1 MLRQDTN
8 SLAMFACPL
17 CARIAYMYQLCS
29 GWDYAHF
36 LSWSMWS
43 PKSLLHSK
51 DLLALL
57 SVHLFDIPVQ
67 RLHNLLYHIQDF
79 HLIPENCPAIRSQNA
94 VHLQQQIFQLAS
106 VCVWCAFSKVKNTTP
121 RISTKT
127 SSPKHE
133 KVVLQVGISSNRPK
147 PMREQRQ
154 REESWLTSCW

>member
-1 MLRQDTN
+1 
-8 SLAMFACPL
+8 
-17 CARIAYMYQLCS
+17 MYQLCS

-106 VCVWCAFSKVKNTTP
+106 VCVWCPFSKVKTLPQEYLLKPQVPNMRRWYFRLESHQIDQNP
-121 RISTKT
+121 WENRGKERRVDLRLADRTK
-127 SSPKHE
+127 
-133 KVVLQVGISSNRPK
+133 
-147 PMREQRQ
+147 
-154 REESWLTSCW
+154 